1 MNTLEDLK
9 LNADQMMMMPM
20 IEVFIISLNLPS
32 NYSELGRYHHPL
44 YIKKKMDRKN
54 SKINYMC
61 IELNIICVKVSLICR
76 HRFDL
81 REIKFY
87 LFSLNLGSILI

>member
-9 LNADQMMMMPM
+9 RNADQMMMMMPM
-20 IEVFIISLNLPS
+20 IEVFISLNLPS
-32 NYSELGRYHHPL
+32 NYSELGRVHHPL

-54 SKINYMC
+54 YKINYMC

-76 HRFDL
+76 QEIRF
-81 REIKFY
+81 EGNKI
-87 LFSLNLGSILI
+87 LFV